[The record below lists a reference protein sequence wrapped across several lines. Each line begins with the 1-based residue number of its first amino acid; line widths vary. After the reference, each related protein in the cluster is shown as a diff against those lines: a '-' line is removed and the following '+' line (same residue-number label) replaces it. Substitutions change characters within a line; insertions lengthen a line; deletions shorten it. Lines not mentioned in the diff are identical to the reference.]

1 MVKSGYRKCLIIGLA
16 AAMAAT
22 SLTGCGKDEHDGR
35 VEVELVSY
43 KPEAVHAFEK
53 IAGRFKQYRFDRSLE
68 ENYQLLCS
76 AFEKRK
82 EYYSYTQAYL
92 PIKK

>member
-43 KPEAVHAFEK
+43 KPEAVHAFEE
-53 IAGRFKQYRFDRSLE
+53 IADRFNETHDDICLTCNKQEFSHLYRW
-68 ENYQLLCS
+68 
-76 AFEKRK
+76 
-82 EYYSYTQAYL
+82 
-92 PIKK
+92 